1 MDARPWLLALAL
13 AGCGEPVL
21 RNVPH
26 PPTAAVAGVAAAAAA
41 AATLADPAGAAKR
54 QESRDRQPDNNRGV
68 TVHETVPAGVFDRLD
83 QGSSEAGSDAG
94 SGARAAPTVP
104 PAAPPG
110 PIQLPVPLR

>member
-1 MDARPWLLALAL
+1 MDARGWLIALAL

-21 RNVPH
+21 RNVPR

-68 TVHETVPAGVFDRLD
+68 TVHDTVPAAVFDRLE
-83 QGSSEAGSDAG
+83 QGGADAG
-94 SGARAAPTVP
+94 VDADAAAAAQP
-104 PAAPPG
+104 P
-110 PIQLPVPLR
+110 R